1 MIHVVFFTARY
12 CECVQMY
19 WGSRLFNCVWSFV
32 CALPVWLW
40 TSCCIPVW
48 LSHFHDCV
56 LRLSKTPQF
65 PGESLWAVIRH
76 THLAIPSPQPST
88 QETGVLFQEVDSILV
103 VMAVRRMKDLAES
116 KAQGLCV
123 RCFSTGVNKSP
134 LGHPDMFHATNK
146 PLRLFSNSEYVNTC
160 TAPGKQVGART
171 GFLPRFFFLWILC
184 ACEIGAS
191 SSSKTYRWNR

>member
-116 KAQGLCV
+116 KARGLCV
-123 RCFSTGVNKSP
+123 RCWISHP
-134 LGHPDMFHATNK
+134 LVTPICFTLQTN
-146 PLRLFSNSEYVNTC
+146 PYACSQTVRYVNTC

>member
-146 PLRLFSNSEYVNTC
+146 PLRLFSNSEIRKHMHGTGEAGGC
-160 TAPGKQVGART
+160 EDWLPAQV
-171 GFLPRFFFLWILC
+171 FLPLDFVCLWNWCQLLFQ
-184 ACEIGAS
+184 
-191 SSSKTYRWNR
+191 NL